1 MTKKSTSR
9 KRKFGSEK
17 GKYNVKGLT
26 SINEFTSI
34 NEVPSAVPIYTLTKE
49 EEDLKKNKI
58 ELENIRVKKEIE
70 REKELK
76 TKEEQIKKKEEKEA
90 TKIQRVFRQRKERE
104 KDEEKYEKEIQ
115 EEKKESDRQKSKG
128 ELRAMEE
135 VENDFYYSLKPSRDV
150 NVVSKQLGRNI
161 VNASVN
167 KTYDILSLLNSIPEE
182 KEDLEQ
188 SKIKAETKQAEAEA
202 KQAEVEAKVR
212 EQEGKLAEAEAEQI
226 KSGFGT
232 ELAKM
237 EKDINEIVKKIKKD
251 INHIQEKRQL
261 INKKEKTVKQLVKR
275 KGKRRKHIR
284 NFGTTGWN
292 EEEIRKYFNN
302 MDDIKD
308 SGQVHDKLSQINFF
322 ITKKKE
328 ELKTK
333 EQEELLN
340 EIKKE
345 FQFNPTENE
354 IYNLY
359 IKIKILD
366 SKINDKQ
373 KEIIEQEKR
382 KRDFDSQILED
393 KKELAE
399 INDANNILENDK
411 IDTNIMKEGLRKTLS
426 TLTNVIESFHSK
438 LKTKCNEVKREIFGY
453 KIGDLLNKGVVMDW
467 YNFYINNDELKNFDE
482 TLYYKKLG
490 INNKDL
496 LKKLYLLL
504 YQRIEENITIPI
516 DETKSLL
523 SNLEKINT
531 DYNNKNEQKVNQNK
545 EKVMMKNEDL
555 NQHIIFSNNYAVTL
569 KELKEVDMKNL
580 ENERKN
586 LEAEIVRIKK
596 RSTDFISNKDKRK
609 KYLQYYDLTEEDVKN
624 NKEALVEAIGK
635 SDFSKV
641 YQSML
646 DTKDESIIAQ
656 KFKYLWNGGD
666 EEILKKIKDANF
678 IEKVASIKLGY
689 KGITIEDFV
698 TFHETILQLLLKY
711 FPVKNIINL
720 ATIVSVGA
728 GKAEEQDV
736 AHDNLKK
743 LVEGENQLQLGA
755 LLQNINGLGPFYKV
769 LHTSKENDKKK
780 RIYDVEED
788 IERLKDPN
796 SDVNHI
802 IYAGYGFSGSG
813 KTFTLIEG
821 DDSIL
826 NQIKQK
832 LENEITNVKAYSKY
846 EEFNDEMCND
856 QARIIYKKK
865 ENIPLTENFATWD
878 KNQDIVGFVK
888 GINEERGKT
897 QVGTESELFRR
908 SIRKTPFNN
917 ESSRSHLFIDITFG
931 NTDSPKTI
939 TILDMAGTE
948 DADVIQNQY
957 FETIENKILINID
970 QVDTKVQ
977 DLVQKINLV
986 KPEAYSSQFKNTI
999 MAQQVKDS
1007 KKAYNSLNNYLEN
1020 SLKTSDENSLK
1031 TSDENSIKTSDE
1043 KSYKIEVEKWKE
1055 LFNDPKYGIYKL
1067 SGITQGT
1074 SEYED
1079 HEDFIKKYNYYQM
1092 LEIVNAVKILYDTLK
1107 RLQIGEDV
1115 KPVIC
1120 RTKKDG
1126 SDLAKIK
1133 DAFPNEEKNKRPSG
1147 CGRFTSTGQLCYSF
1161 NDDRSTGSGA
1171 AVKKAY
1177 LGVKSE
1183 LNKLFKKYLGTG
1195 YEIVNINKLEEP
1207 FNPYISS
1214 LCSTDVLHINEKK
1227 IYAVQRMHNI
1237 FLMKIKNLVQKI
1249 NEIKKKYTEVYFKDE
1264 YEKHREIITNRKK
1277 KSKQYLEDFGV
1288 ANQQAYI
1295 NNIKTWIEKK
1305 NTWDKEIITKY
1316 HCPLRFQG
1324 NAINISIESL
1334 LSSLRTMNKNKV
1346 TELPNGFP
1354 EDTLINKV
1362 SNKNFVVFTNI
1373 RLDFTNDKKDKSK
1386 KDAFEKS
1393 LEFSHSL
1400 LWGDDKLNERRSK
1413 ENVKP
1418 DSDKNVNKDVNDAI
1432 QNLEKYTR
1440 PNRKKELEKKSKL
1453 RQVRESLLGIMKTLI
1468 EKRKLYG
1475 NESTKNENWK
1485 KFVHLV
1491 QGTLKEEDF
1500 PTILNTV
1507 KNMKIMFLNEFAQ
1520 HKMKGEGKKQKRN
1533 HKHFQADLTEFGNQ
1547 AESFIKLFDYRK
1559 YTDETYYP
1567 PIATIFKFGKKRKKK
1582 VSKKTSTRSF
1592 RKRGRRRGPS
1602 ETEIL

>member
-1 MTKKSTSR
+1 MTKKR
-9 KRKFGSEK
+9 RFGKLDKDMS
-17 GKYNVKGLT
+17 NVVT
-26 SINEFTSI
+26 SIPTGQVVSGI
-34 NEVPSAVPIYTLTKE
+34 PIYNLTE
-49 EEDLKKNKI
+49 EEQELKENKI

-70 REKELK
+70 REKEEQEK
-76 TKEEQIKKKEEKEA
+76 KERKEKEEKKQQVEAA
-90 TKIQRVFRQRKERE
+90 TKIQTISRRIQDRKRVIEME
-104 KDEEKYEKEIQ
+104 K
-115 EEKKESDRQKSKG
+115 EKKEEELNKKSKG

-251 INHIQEKRQL
+251 INHIQEKRKRQL
-261 INKKEKTVKQLVKR
+261 IKQKEKTVKQLVKR

-292 EEEIRKYFNN
+292 EDEIRTYFDN

-308 SGQVHDKLSQINFF
+308 SGQVQDKLSQINLF

-340 EIKKE
+340 EIKKN
-345 FQFNPTENE
+345 FQFNQKENE

-359 IKIKILD
+359 IKIEILN

-382 KRDFDSQILED
+382 KRGFDSQILQD
-393 KKELAE
+393 RQELAE
-399 INDANNILENDK
+399 INKENDILENDK
-411 IDTNIMKEGLRKTLS
+411 INTNIMKAGLTETLS
-426 TLTNVIESFHSK
+426 TLTKVIKNFHSK
-438 LKTKCNEVKREIFGY
+438 LKKKCEEVKQEISGY
-453 KIGDLLNKGVVMDW
+453 EIGNLLVKGAVMDW
-467 YNFYINNDELKNFDE
+467 YNFYTDNDELENFDE

-523 SNLEKINT
+523 SNLNEINT

-545 EKVMMKNEDL
+545 EKVMMKNEEL
-555 NQHIIFSNNYAVTL
+555 NQHIRFSNNYMGTL
-569 KELKEVDMKNL
+569 KKLKEVDMENL

-586 LEAEIVRIKK
+586 LEADIVRIKK
-596 RSTDFISNKDKRK
+596 RSTDFINNKDKRK
-609 KYLQYYDLTEEDVKN
+609 KYLQYYGLTEKDVKN
-624 NKEALVEAIGK
+624 DKEVLVEAIEK

-646 DTKDESIIAQ
+646 KTNDESIIAQ
-656 KFKYLWNGGD
+656 KFKYLWKGGD
-666 EEILKKIKDANF
+666 EEILNKIKDANF

-720 ATIVSVGA
+720 ATIVSDGA
-728 GKAEEQDV
+728 GKAAEQDV
-736 AHDNLKK
+736 AHKNLTD
-743 LVEGENQLQLGA
+743 LVEGKNKLELGA

-769 LHTSKENDKKK
+769 LHTSKEDDKKK

-846 EEFNDEMCND
+846 EEFNDGKCND

-957 FETIENKILINID
+957 FETIGKKIVINID

-977 DLVQKINLV
+977 DLVKKINLV
-986 KPEAYSSQFKNTI
+986 KPEAYSSEFKNTI

-1020 SLKTSDENSLK
+1020 SLKTSLK
-1031 TSDENSIKTSDE
+1031 TSDKNSLKTSDE

-1074 SEYED
+1074 PKYED

-1092 LEIVNAVKILYDTLK
+1092 LEIVNAVKTLYDTLK

-1133 DAFPNEEKNKRPSG
+1133 DAFPNEEKNKSPSG

-1161 NDDRSTGSGA
+1161 NDDRSTGSGV

-1183 LNKLFKKYLGTG
+1183 LNKLFKNYLGTG

-1214 LCSTDVLHINEKK
+1214 LCSTDVLHIAGRK

-1249 NEIKKKYTEVYFKDE
+1249 NEIRKKYTQVYFKDE
-1264 YEKHREIITNRKK
+1264 YEKHIEIINKK
-1277 KSKQYLEDFGV
+1277 QQSKQYLKDFGV
-1288 ANQQAYI
+1288 DNQKAYI
-1295 NNIKTWIEKK
+1295 DNIKNWVEKK

-1334 LSSLRTMNKNKV
+1334 LSSLRTMNKNKI

-1354 EDTLINKV
+1354 KDTLINKD
-1362 SNKNFVVFTNI
+1362 SKKNFVVFTNI

-1386 KDAFEKS
+1386 KDAFEAS
-1393 LEFSHSL
+1393 LKFSHSL
-1400 LWGDDKLNERRSK
+1400 LWGNDKLNERRSK

-1440 PNRKKELEKKSKL
+1440 PNRKKELKKLDDLEAIADGVALTDLPGPTRKSNRKSQYKSK
-1453 RQVRESLLGIMKTLI
+1453 RWQN
-1468 EKRKLYG
+1468 EKYER
-1475 NESTKNENWK
+1475 
-1485 KFVHLV
+1485 
-1491 QGTLKEEDF
+1491 
-1500 PTILNTV
+1500 I
-1507 KNMKIMFLNEFAQ
+1507 
-1520 HKMKGEGKKQKRN
+1520 KMGR
-1533 HKHFQADLTEFGNQ
+1533 
-1547 AESFIKLFDYRK
+1547 
-1559 YTDETYYP
+1559 
-1567 PIATIFKFGKKRKKK
+1567 K